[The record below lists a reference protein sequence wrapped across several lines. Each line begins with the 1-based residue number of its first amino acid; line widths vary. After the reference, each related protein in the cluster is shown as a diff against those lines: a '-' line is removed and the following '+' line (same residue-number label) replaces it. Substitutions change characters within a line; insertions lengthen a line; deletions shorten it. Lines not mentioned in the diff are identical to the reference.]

1 MIARDENLSS
11 ADFERL
17 RVLIHQQSG
26 IVLNAEKRTM
36 LEIRIK
42 RRLRALGSHSFAEY
56 CDYVFGPEG
65 RSAELTDLID
75 AVTTNKTDFFRE
87 AHQFEYLRAKVLPA
101 LAFKRK
107 VLIWSA
113 GCSTGEEPYTLAM
126 VLNEF
131 AECEARFDFEVLAT
145 DISTAVLAQAQSAVY
160 KAEAVDRVPA
170 ALRRK
175 YFMRSRDPA
184 SDLMR
189 VVPELRRRVQF
200 RRVNFMDG
208 DLGVPET
215 LDVIFCRNVIIY
227 FDHGTKMRTLHK
239 VVERL
244 SPGGYYFAGHS
255 ESLQAMNLPLI
266 AVSQAVYR
274 KVGT

>member
-1 MIARDENLSS
+1 MIARDENLSPT
-11 ADFERL
+11 DFERL
-17 RVLIHQQSG
+17 RALIYEQAG
-26 IVLNAEKRTM
+26 IVLNADKRTM
-36 LEIRIK
+36 LESRIK
-42 RRLRALGSHSFAEY
+42 RRLRALGSHSFADY
-56 CDYVFGPEG
+56 CEYVFGTSG
-65 RSAELTDLID
+65 RSDELTDLID

-87 AHQFEYLRAKVLPA
+87 AHQFEYLRASVLP
-101 LAFKRK
+101 LLTSKRK
-107 VLIWSA
+107 VLVWSA

-131 AECEARFDFEVLAT
+131 AESQARFDFEILAT
-145 DISTAVLAQAQSAVY
+145 DVSTAVLAQAQSAIY
-160 KAEAVDRVPA
+160 KAQAVDRVPV

-208 DLGVPET
+208 DLGVTET

-227 FDHGTKMRTLHK
+227 FDHATKMRTLHK
-239 VVERL
+239 LTGRL
-244 SPGGYYFAGHS
+244 APGGYYFAGHS
-255 ESLQAMNLPLI
+255 ESLQAMSLPLMP
-266 AVSQAVYR
+266 VSQAIYR
-274 KVGT
+274 KIAA